1 MNSESIRSQDR
12 FQLGMIMRTCHR
24 RSCVNLL
31 YTKQG
36 TLITRLY
43 KDCRAASL
51 STCPSSKMESDGR
64 DYSTWSPEQLIDRVT
79 KLEQQLREANER
91 L

>member
-1 MNSESIRSQDR
+1 MRSQDR
-12 FQLGMIMRTCHR
+12 FQLGMILRTCHR
-24 RSCVNLL
+24 RSCVILL

-43 KDCRAASL
+43 KDCRAASF
-51 STCPSSKMESDGR
+51 SICPSSRMESDGR
-64 DYSTWSPEQLIDRVT
+64 DYSTWSPEKLIDRVT
-79 KLEQQLREANER
+79 KLEQQLKEASER